1 MATFQLNM
9 KMDST
14 VKDFYTICDTTDSGF
29 DLYVPETVIVPA
41 YTTLKIN
48 HKVKC
53 EVVGDAQGYY
63 LYARSSISKTPLI
76 CHNSVGVIDYGYR
89 GDIIGAVYNT
99 SKEQWKIEK
108 GTRLFQLCAPDLKP
122 FLINLVNE
130 VTDTERGEGGFGSTG
145 S

>member
-1 MATFQLNM
+1 MSNFQLNM
-9 KMDST
+9 KMDSS
-14 VKDFYTICDTTDSGF
+14 VVDFYTICDTTDSGF
-29 DLYVPETVIVPA
+29 DLYVPETVIVPGH
-41 YTTLKIN
+41 TTLKIN

-53 EVVGDAQGYY
+53 EVVGDVQGYY

-130 VTDTERGEGGFGSTG
+130 VSDTERGEGGFGSTG
-145 S
+145 N